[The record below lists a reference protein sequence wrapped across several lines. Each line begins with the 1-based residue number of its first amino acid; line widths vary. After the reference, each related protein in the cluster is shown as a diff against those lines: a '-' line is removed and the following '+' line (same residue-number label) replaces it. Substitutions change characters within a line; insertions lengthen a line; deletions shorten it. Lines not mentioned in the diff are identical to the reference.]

1 MVVIGFACLPQQ
13 SQPTLQ
19 AQTSIPTP
27 TPLPGL
33 PANPVG
39 YVAVMRHAIAP
50 GTGDPGNFRLG
61 DCQTQRNLSET
72 GRQQARRLG
81 QLLRD
86 RQVPVTRVLSSQW
99 CRCLETARLLDLGQ
113 VEPFPILTAILILK
127 HLY

>member
-19 AQTSIPTP
+19 AQTSTPTP
-27 TPLPGL
+27 TPLSGL

-50 GTGDPGNFRLG
+50 GTGDPSNFRLG

-99 CRCLETARLLDLGQ
+99 CRCLETAKLLDLGQ
-113 VEPFPILTAILILK
+113 VEPFLVFPR
-127 HLY
+127 